1 MVIGMNK
8 KDLLK
13 LLDEKD
19 DYLKSLIKDYIK
31 IYTLTLINIEDS
43 KNIRKDLTI
52 FIRDYIKYDKLER
65 KIIKY
70 IIKINNYSNVANEI
84 LVELNNMFMKMYN
97 YNEWVLKG
105 YVDMIY
111 SKNIYKAVIPEK
123 EFTYLNE
130 ELTEKYIK
138 ML

>member
-19 DYLKSLIKDYIK
+19 EYLKSLIKDYVK
-31 IYTLTLINIEDS
+31 IYILTSINIEDS

-52 FIRDYIKYDKLER
+52 FIKDYIKYDKLER

-111 SKNIYKAVIPEK
+111 SKNIYKVVIPEK

-130 ELTEKYIK
+130 ELTDKYIK

>member
-1 MVIGMNK
+1 MNK

-19 DYLKSLIKDYIK
+19 EYLKSLIKDYIK
-31 IYTLTLINIEDS
+31 IYTLPLINIEDS
-43 KNIRKDLTI
+43 
-52 FIRDYIKYDKLER
+52 
-65 KIIKY
+65 KY

-130 ELTEKYIK
+130 ELTDKYIK

>member
-19 DYLKSLIKDYIK
+19 EYLKSLIKDYVK
-31 IYTLTLINIEDS
+31 IYILTSINIEDS
-43 KNIRKDLTI
+43 KNIIKDLTI
-52 FIRDYIKYDKLER
+52 FIKDYIKYDKLER

-97 YNEWVLKG
+97 YN
-105 YVDMIY
+105 
-111 SKNIYKAVIPEK
+111 
-123 EFTYLNE
+123 
-130 ELTEKYIK
+130 
-138 ML
+138 